1 MTKYYEALVK
11 QYVEIPTRNG
21 SKTKINRDRI
31 LVDSDTISGVETKVH
46 EIMKDNP
53 NEWDLVS
60 VKESPIVEVIDR

>member
-11 QYVEIPTRNG
+11 QYVEIPTKNG

-53 NEWDLVS
+53 NEWD
-60 VKESPIVEVIDR
+60 